1 MLKRIIIASLLF
13 SPLNSL
19 LFQNS
24 AFAQQVT
31 SKGVNFRKVEDIK
44 QLFELAKKQHKNVF
58 IEAYSPTCHH
68 CEAYIPTFQKAEVG
82 DFYNAK
88 FISYKLDVSQA
99 KVVAFL
105 NKKNIWIA
113 ATPTLLFFDADENLL
128 HITPAGD
135 ETNSVKGVI
144 TFAQTALNPI
154 ERTANYKSIYQSG
167 NRQPGF
173 LYNYAYTARM
183 MRDTTD
189 NITAMNEY
197 AKATPENQYE
207 DNINFLILQKI
218 VIDDENPIFK
228 YMMNHLD
235 TFNKK
240 YDPKLVKQ
248 TAENIIMF
256 SLYSSRGA
264 KFSEAK
270 RNEMKDNLRKLGIEE
285 KSINGR
291 FAVSDVN
298 FYLEQKQEDKVMN
311 ALKSFYEGK
320 NIPTADL
327 EFWCK
332 LFKSRN
338 VSTNLMSLLGTC
350 K

>member
-1 MLKRIIIASLLF
+1 MFKKIMIASMLF
-13 SPLNSL
+13 SPITGILSSS
-19 LFQNS
+19 S
-24 AFAQQVT
+24 AFAQQPT
-31 SKGVNFRKVEDIK
+31 NKGVNFRKVDEIK

-58 IEAYSPTCHH
+58 IEAFSPTCHH

-82 DFYNAK
+82 DYYNAN

-99 KVVAFL
+99 KYVAFL

-135 ETNSVKGVI
+135 ETNSAKGLI
-144 TFAQTALNPI
+144 TFAQTALNPT
-154 ERTANYKSIYQSG
+154 ERTSNYKNIYQSG
-167 NRQPGF
+167 NRQPAF

-189 NITAMNEY
+189 NIAAINEY
-197 AKATPENQYE
+197 AKQLPESQYG

-218 VIDDENPIFK
+218 VMDDENPLFK

-235 TFNKK
+235 DYNKK
-240 YDPKLVKQ
+240 NDPKLVKQ

-264 KFSEAK
+264 KFSEEK
-270 RNEMKDNLRKLGIEE
+270 RNEMKANLRKLGIEE
-285 KSINGR
+285 KSIIGR

-298 FYLEQKQEDKVMN
+298 FYLEQKQEDKVIST
-311 ALKSFYEGK
+311 LKSFYDGK
-320 NIPTADL
+320 NIPSADL
-327 EFWCK
+327 DFWCK

-338 VSTNLMSLLGTC
+338 VSSSLMNVLGTC